1 MLDIG
6 EISTKMKNWKEGE
19 KRLTAWLSEQ
29 TLWKAVR
36 KSRAMRGDAVEDIEW
51 GPFSVEYKSRKT
63 IPQYM
68 KEWMAQVEKNSEG
81 RMPIV
86 VWHEDRMRMGKQFVV
101 MPLELFAFLAG
112 CLYNEEVRGE

>member
-1 MLDIG
+1 
-6 EISTKMKNWKEGE
+6 MKNWKEGE
-19 KRLTAWLSEQ
+19 KRLTAWLNEQ

-63 IPQYM
+63 IPQYI
-68 KEWMAQVEKNSEG
+68 KEWVAQAEKNAES

-86 VWHEDRMRMGKQFVV
+86 VWHEDRMRMGKQFVII
-101 MPLELFAFLAG
+101 PLELFTFLAD
-112 CLYNEEVRGE
+112 YVYDSEVRETKNVKGI

>member
-1 MLDIG
+1 
-6 EISTKMKNWKEGE
+6 MKNWKEGE